1 MISTSDAILLGSS
14 MYPANDGASWVSKD
28 GSCGCALGRAY
39 LAAGGVVPTDRTVC
53 AADICD
59 IWPWLKAE
67 DVMNEISEM
76 FCGVVGGHLTMDE
89 LVDFVASREPA
100 ALEATIES
108 IMAENGE
115 RSIAMKEITL
125 LQIYFHIMKDV

>member
-14 MYPANDGASWVSKD
+14 MYPANDGSSWVSKD

-39 LAAGGVVPTDRTVC
+39 MAAGGIVPTNRTVC
-53 AADICD
+53 AADICN

-67 DVMNEISEM
+67 DVMNEISDM
-76 FCGVVGGHLTMDE
+76 FCEVVRGTVTIDE

-100 ALEATIES
+100 TLESTIES
-108 IMAENGE
+108 PWE
-115 RSIAMKEITL
+115 RMVREGSAL
-125 LQIYFHIMKDV
+125 